1 MTSLILMSCILLV
14 ASLLFSRRKWY
25 APAVLSML
33 VWFVVFVAYSLIDK
47 GMHPF
52 KESTV
57 LILSTWMIVF
67 CVSTWIAQSIYV
79 KPLLKDVRTSVVAR
93 DIYYYFSLL
102 SIPFLIFDVVM
113 VIRHASMSNVFTV
126 LRDANVSENSQGI
139 RTTGFFV
146 IFWLVSFLMELQ
158 VANRKN
164 MGRLLLL
171 LLLNLLY
178 VVVSMGKINLLILG
192 LSSLIVLS
200 KKGVVKFKHLI
211 CVGLIMCVAFV
222 GIQSMRGA
230 YSSMEKFAALYL
242 TSSVANLNTHLEP
255 KSAERPCENTFRIYY
270 AIKSKLDGGKTIPVD
285 TNLKF
290 YQIPI
295 GKHTYWSNTYTV
307 LYPFYVDF
315 GSVGVVIFAIFL
327 GLFYGYLFKT
337 SEDNSSYALI
347 LYSILSSSIV
357 LHFFADTFFMI
368 LSQTIQ
374 YIIVALIPFV
384 ISKYNLFA
392 SYSKKS

>member
-79 KPLLKDVRTSVVAR
+79 KPLMKDVRTSVVAR